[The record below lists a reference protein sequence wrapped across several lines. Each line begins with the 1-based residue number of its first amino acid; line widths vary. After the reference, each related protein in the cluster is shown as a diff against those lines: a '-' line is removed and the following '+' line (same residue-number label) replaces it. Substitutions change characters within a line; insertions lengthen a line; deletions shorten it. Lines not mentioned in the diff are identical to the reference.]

1 MSPFTTAPKNIKYLG
16 IILTKDGQALY
27 IENYKTSQREI
38 KEDLTR
44 WKEKPSSGTGSLH
57 FVKMIIL
64 SKLIYRFKAT
74 PIKISRNFFCKK

>member
-1 MSPFTTAPKNIKYLG
+1 MSPFTTAPKNIKYLE
-16 IILTKDGQALY
+16 INLTKDVQALY
-27 IENYKTSQREI
+27 IENYKTSQRDI

-44 WKEKPSSGTGSLH
+44 WKEKPSSCIGSLH

-64 SKLIYRFKAT
+64 SKLMYRFKAI